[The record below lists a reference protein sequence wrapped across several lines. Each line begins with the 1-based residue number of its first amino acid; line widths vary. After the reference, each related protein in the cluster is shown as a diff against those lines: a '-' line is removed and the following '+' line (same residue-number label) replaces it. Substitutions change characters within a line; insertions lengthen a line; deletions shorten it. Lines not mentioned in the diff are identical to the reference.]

1 MKKFSLVFLLI
12 CCFSPIF
19 SQDNDKPVKNFKNEF
34 GINVGAST
42 GVGLSYRHWFGNT
55 GIQLTALP
63 IKTDDYA
70 LVSGGFSLLYS
81 FHSAKYFRFYGY
93 FGNHYVYTKR
103 KENYWLSDPD
113 PAVYT
118 ERRRYNMGIGPGFAL
133 GKVVRFNIQFGYGFY
148 DILGAQNLM
157 PTGEMGL
164 YYNF

>member
-1 MKKFSLVFLLI
+1 MCLFF
-12 CCFSPIF
+12 PAF
-19 SQDNDKPVKNFKNEF
+19 SQENDKPVKEFKNEF
-34 GINVGAST
+34 GINAGFTT

-55 GIQLTALP
+55 GFQLTALP

-70 LVSGGFSLLYS
+70 MVSTGFSLLYS

-93 FGNHYVYTKR
+93 FGNHYIYTKT
-103 KENYWLSDPD
+103 KENYFFDSSE

-118 ERRRYNMGIGPGFAL
+118 EKRRYNMGIGPGFAL
-133 GKVVRFNIQFGYGFY
+133 GKIVRINLQFGYGYY
-148 DILGAQNLM
+148 DILGEQNLI